1 MLQVFIIGW
10 SAGLQQVDNVEAVG
24 AGRRSCSSVSIHL
37 LLAGF
42 RAVPCIEK
50 SHEKSI

>member
-10 SAGLQQVDNVEAVG
+10 SLGLQVDDAEAVG
-24 AGRRSCSSVSIHL
+24 AGKRSCSSVSFHL